1 MWVQTQTEASEV
13 RGAVPLPGV
22 LLAGGTTGASGEG
35 GGARELPG
43 RVAWAPVE
51 VMVGDGR

>member
-1 MWVQTQTEASEV
+1 MQTQTEASEV